1 MDTPTPAAP
10 EPTGP
15 PEPNGPPSDEL
26 AVFHLPRPQDRPHDP
41 LAAALGNASLLGIG
55 YLLLGRRKLAVTAAT
70 TTLVLVLLV
79 VSEARTSYE
88 IAVAVWW
95 VLGIAHGWFLARR
108 GTRRVAVRRQRLLAL
123 AVTVAVLLTAGL
135 LRHDAHRVAGDV
147 DEARQDGDCARVV
160 SAQGEVWW
168 GDRVGDAPLTA
179 SGDEVVRACER
190 LETATADLNS
200 ALTGDT
206 EALEKG
212 FDTLAKVLAEPGHGK
227 TVETTLNG
235 FLRGLPTED
244 PCTTVAVTDW
254 LRQRVPSQDVLDRST
269 ATAERTAPAALVGCG
284 DDFMADDSWDEAR
297 TRYEQLLDRYP
308 GGDLADRARKGARKA
323 TLNIEL
329 DTVRKL
335 LVDSA
340 DGQPTYCSD
349 PAKYSGAEPAGKGTN
364 RALFYGGDE
373 YSVLRDYVKQL
384 PGSWKADDA
393 SDATLVVCMGEDT
406 FGTSV
411 ETCPYENESTGAV
424 TYVSFHKVEIPVKV
438 YEVRTG
444 RLVTDRKIQI
454 SGTSCPSRFSYFSTS
469 DGDTSPPST
478 RYVTTSKSGVRAAF
492 EPLVVR

>member
-1 MDTPTPAAP
+1 M
-10 EPTGP
+10 
-15 PEPNGPPSDEL
+15 
-26 AVFHLPRPQDRPHDP
+26 FHPVPPRPRPHDP

-55 YLLLGRRKLAVTAAT
+55 YLMLGRRKLALAAAT
-70 TTLVLVLLV
+70 TSLVLVLLV
-79 VSEARTSYE
+79 VSRARTSYE

-95 VLGIAHGWFLARR
+95 VLGIAHGWFLAHRA
-108 GTRRVAVRRQRLLAL
+108 THRVAVRRQRLLGL
-123 AVTVAVLLTAGL
+123 AMTLTVLLTAGL
-135 LRHDAHRVAGDV
+135 LRHDAHRIADDVA
-147 DEARQDGDCARVV
+147 EARRDGDCARVV
-160 SAQGEVWW
+160 SAQRDVWW

-179 SGDEVVRACER
+179 SGDEMVRACER
-190 LETATADLNS
+190 LETATAELNS

-212 FDTLAKVLAEPGHGK
+212 FGTLARVLAEPGNAR

-244 PCTTVAVTDW
+244 PCTTVALTDW
-254 LRQRVPSQDVLDRST
+254 LRQRAPSQDVLDRST

-284 DDFMADDSWDEAR
+284 DDLMADDSWDEAR

-323 TLNIEL
+323 TLSIEL

-340 DGQPTYCSD
+340 DGQPAYCSD
-349 PAKYSGAEPAGKGTN
+349 PAKYSGARPAGKGTN

-384 PGSWKADDA
+384 PGSWKAGDA
-393 SDATLVVCMGEDT
+393 SDAALVVCMGEDT

-424 TYVSFHKVEIPVKV
+424 TYVSFHKVAIPVKV

-444 RLVTDRKIQI
+444 RLVTDRRIQI
-454 SGTSCPSRFSYFSTS
+454 GGTSCPSRFSYFATG
-469 DGDTSPPST
+469 DGDTAPPST